1 MKVYRI
7 LYEGDFV
14 VDIQEYDS
22 TDEAVQASK
31 AKPHSSGRSEMRKA
45 ANLDALRSVSTFL
58 RLYVAE
64 EKLKRLLEASAKVE
78 LGPVGPEEVEAS
90 KETKKKDPKK
100 FWPNGRPKS
109 S

>member
-14 VDIQEYDS
+14 VDVQEYEN
-22 TDEAVQASK
+22 TDEAIRASK
-31 AKPHSSGRSEMRKA
+31 AKPHSAGRSEMRKA
-45 ANLDALRSVSTFL
+45 ADLDALRSVSVFL
-58 RLYVAE
+58 RLYMAE
-64 EKLKRLLEASAKVE
+64 EKLRRLLEAPAKVE
-78 LGPVGPEEVEAS
+78 PAPEEVEAAP
-90 KETKKKDPKK
+90 KKKDPKK

>member
-14 VDIQEYDS
+14 VGIQEYEN
-22 TDEAVQASK
+22 TDEAIRASK
-31 AKPHSSGRSEMRKA
+31 AKPHSAGRSEMRKA
-45 ANLDALRSVSTFL
+45 ADLDALRSVSVFM

-64 EKLKRLLEASAKVE
+64 EKLRRLLEASAKVE
-78 LGPVGPEEVEAS
+78 LGPVGPEEVEAAP
-90 KETKKKDPKK
+90 KKKDPKK